1 MKEVVTESSQQRPF
15 HKSVEGAP
23 MLSLFLRSQQQKQ
36 ASFIERKTQLKQ
48 MEFFKFGENK

>member
-23 MLSLFLRSQQQKQ
+23 RLSLFLRSQQQKK

-48 MEFFKFGENK
+48 MELFKFGENK